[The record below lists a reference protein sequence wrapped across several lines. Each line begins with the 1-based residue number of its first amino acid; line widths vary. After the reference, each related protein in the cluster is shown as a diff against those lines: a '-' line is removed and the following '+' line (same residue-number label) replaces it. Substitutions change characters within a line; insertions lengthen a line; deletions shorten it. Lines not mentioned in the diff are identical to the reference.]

1 MYMYIIFSLLLDFQP
16 FHPLPP
22 SVVAVSATNS
32 SSSSP
37 SHYAQKKYSST
48 TDITTLLNQ
57 CKEIVST
64 GNKMELSSVTST
76 HSATTSGR
84 TSPAIVEEEE
94 EEGQKPGEAGKENA
108 TPISTTPSSTS
119 PPTVQS
125 APKPSTSVSRRKIGG
140 GLKRTLSLYQENR
153 KQAVAPSKGKRTLPN
168 IDATPARPLRRNSS
182 STSKDNANTVHSI
195 IEQVTIV
202 MTVSPLL
209 MALWYFGGVGGIWFT
224 FLLMQLS
231 IFIIFML

>member
-1 MYMYIIFSLLLDFQP
+1 MEEIVSQVIRMLAKFHLLFTNHMIICIAIRMYMYIIFSLLLDFQP

-22 SVVAVSATNS
+22 SVVAVSASNS

-64 GNKMELSSVTST
+64 GNKMELSSVTGT

-125 APKPSTSVSRRKIGG
+125 APKPSTSVSRRKTGG

-182 STSKDNANTVHSI
+182 STSKDNEHS
-195 IEQVTIV
+195 
-202 MTVSPLL
+202 
-209 MALWYFGGVGGIWFT
+209 ALHN
-224 FLLMQLS
+224 
-231 IFIIFML
+231 